1 MKVISIY
8 NFKGGTGKTSISFL
22 LSNYMAMND
31 KKVLLIDFDPQA
43 SLTKSFPESDSKT
56 VYDLLS
62 ESCNIKD
69 CIKEVKENLFLIS
82 GSFRTLKLQNNVMH
96 SFVKDNLKKLK
107 YDFCIID
114 NSPTL
119 NNLVVSCLQAS
130 NLILIPSL
138 ISKYDLNETLYI
150 LSQIKQISPDAKAK
164 VILNRTQK
172 SSGEFTKLENE
183 YKNTLRVNGN
193 LLQTTIPNSNLVRK
207 FIDLGENPFIGKTLA
222 KITFTELFHSIAE
235 EIK

>member
-8 NFKGGTGKTSISFL
+8 NFKGGTGKTSLSFL
-22 LSNYMAMND
+22 LGNYLAL
-31 KKVLLIDFDPQA
+31 KGKRILLIDFDPQA

-62 ESCNIKD
+62 ESSSVKD
-69 CIKEVKENLFLIS
+69 CIREVKENLSLIS
-82 GSFRTLKLQNNVMH
+82 GSFRTLKIQNNVMH
-96 SFVKDNLKKLK
+96 SFVKENLKGLK
-107 YDFCIID
+107 FDYCLID

-130 NLILIPSL
+130 DLILIPSL

-150 LSQIKQISPDAKAK
+150 LSQIKQISPDSKTK

-172 SSGEFTKLENE
+172 STGEFTKLENE
-183 YKNTLRVNGN
+183 YKDTLRVNGN
-193 LLQTTIPNSNLVRK
+193 LLQTSIPNSNLVRK
-207 FIDLGENPFIGKTLA
+207 FIDLGENPFIGKTKA
-222 KITFTELFHSIAE
+222 KVTFTELFQAITE